1 MKKQLLNHFGTLQYS
16 IKAGNSN
23 CFTSHHIAYFSIILT
38 SSDSTHLPVVSP
50 GFISASS
57 SRVIRVT
64 SLLAGLR
71 VWRFLVFLE
80 DSHLRLTKVTWQLLQ
95 S

>member
-1 MKKQLLNHFGTLQYS
+1 MVVTQAASRHTMLL
-16 IKAGNSN
+16 I
-23 CFTSHHIAYFSIILT
+23 FSIILT
-38 SSDSTHLPVVSP
+38 SFDCTQLPVVSP

-57 SRVIRVT
+57 SSVIRVT

-71 VWRFLVFLE
+71 VWRILVFLE
-80 DSHLRLTKVTWQLLQ
+80 DSHFRLTKVTWQLVQ